1 MKLPEDSD
9 DELSD
14 LMHSFNRMTES
25 LERTS
30 AQQKDFIASVSHE
43 FKTPIAS
50 IKGYARLLQVPGL
63 DEETRQEY
71 IRMIAQESDRLSR
84 LSDTLLRLSALE
96 KQTTPTEV
104 EPFQLDEQLRQ
115 VILRMEPV
123 WTQRDISFDLD
134 LDEVTVTSDSELL
147 NQVWVNLIQNAMKFS
162 QDGSTIEISLH
173 KADHG
178 RDVRIAFTD
187 HGIGMTQQTI
197 DHIFERFYQGDRSR
211 SR

>member
-178 RDVRIAFTD
+178 RDVRISFTD